1 MLPTVPLL
9 RAGGVYN
16 SLDVQNIT
24 PAQGGDVVAQ
34 ITMSNSGLI
43 KRDLLDLTDSRK
55 SLLNFTTQELL
66 DITLEAGDIFLN
78 DDLPVGDGSSLQ
90 SPDDYLHSLAATSGL
105 PHSLIRMN
113 MKRLHGVF
121 SEVPTIFKGLSR
133 GLSPE
138 VLDKGFTDQHGVRVA
153 FVPTTNA
160 LGVILPSNSPAVNA
174 LWIPSIAMK
183 TPVIL
188 KPGREEPWTPWRI
201 IQAFIKAG
209 APAEAFSFYPAHHDG
224 SSAIIR
230 NCNRVM
236 LFGGDDTVRQ
246 YENDPTIEVHGAG
259 RSKIIFGD
267 DEIENWRDHID
278 LMVRSISAN
287 SGRSCINASCIV
299 VPKYADEIAEEIAK
313 SLLSMDAKA
322 QDDPEATLSGF
333 ANPKMAEWIN
343 GSIEDGIEEG
353 GATDV
358 SMNLRNGSP
367 RYVQR
372 DGMHYMIPTITRC
385 DSIDHSIGNTEFL
398 FPYASVIEMP
408 QEEML
413 DSIGKS
419 LAVAAIS
426 KDQDWLDKLIAADH
440 IERLNVGAMPTNHI
454 EWDQPHEGNLFEFL
468 YRRRSIQV
476 A

>member
-1 MLPTVPLL
+1 M
-9 RAGGVYN
+9 
-16 SLDVQNIT
+16 
-24 PAQGGDVVAQ
+24 
-34 ITMSNSGLI
+34 
-43 KRDLLDLTDSRK
+43 
-55 SLLNFTTQELL
+55 
-66 DITLEAGDIFLN
+66 
-78 DDLPVGDGSSLQ
+78 
-90 SPDDYLHSLAATSGL
+90 
-105 PHSLIRMN
+105 
-113 MKRLHGVF
+113 
-121 SEVPTIFKGLSR
+121 
-133 GLSPE
+133 
-138 VLDKGFTDQHGVRVA
+138 
-153 FVPTTNA
+153 
-160 LGVILPSNSPAVNA
+160 
-174 LWIPSIAMK
+174 
-183 TPVIL
+183 
-188 KPGREEPWTPWRI
+188 
-201 IQAFIKAG
+201 
-209 APAEAFSFYPAHHDG
+209 
-224 SSAIIR
+224 
-230 NCNRVM
+230 
-236 LFGGDDTVRQ
+236 
-246 YENDPTIEVHGAG
+246 HGAG

-287 SGRSCINASCIV
+287 SGRSCINASCVV

-313 SLLSMDAKA
+313 NLLSMDAKA

-353 GATDV
+353 GATDI

-426 KDQDWLDKLIAADH
+426 NNQDWLDQLIAADH

>member
-43 KRDLLDLTDSRK
+43 KRDLLDLSDSRK

-133 GLSPE
+133 CLSPE
-138 VLDKGFTDQHGVRVA
+138 VLDKGYADQHGVRVA

-246 YENDPTIEVHGAG
+246 YENDPSVEVHGAA
-259 RSKIIFGD
+259 RSKII
-267 DEIENWRDHID
+267 
-278 LMVRSISAN
+278 
-287 SGRSCINASCIV
+287 
-299 VPKYADEIAEEIAK
+299 
-313 SLLSMDAKA
+313 
-322 QDDPEATLSGF
+322 
-333 ANPKMAEWIN
+333 
-343 GSIEDGIEEG
+343 
-353 GATDV
+353 
-358 SMNLRNGSP
+358 
-367 RYVQR
+367 
-372 DGMHYMIPTITRC
+372 
-385 DSIDHSIGNTEFL
+385 
-398 FPYASVIEMP
+398 
-408 QEEML
+408 
-413 DSIGKS
+413 
-419 LAVAAIS
+419 
-426 KDQDWLDKLIAADH
+426 
-440 IERLNVGAMPTNHI
+440 
-454 EWDQPHEGNLFEFL
+454 
-468 YRRRSIQV
+468 
-476 A
+476 